1 MQRSMKVQWS
11 MKVQRSMK
19 MSRARTC
26 ERPKYTAD
34 SLEELRA
41 ARAAAAEQ
49 SAGERGLR
57 GCAEGYEACAG
68 RCPHGPPAAV
78 PGRLWACQN
87 RGQRD

>member
-1 MQRSMKVQWS
+1 MQRS

-19 MSRARTC
+19 MSRARSC
-26 ERPKYTAD
+26 GRSKSAAD
-34 SLEELRA
+34 SLDRWRT
-41 ARAAAAEQ
+41 ARAAAVEQ
-49 SAGERGLR
+49 STGERGLR
-57 GCAEGYEACAG
+57 GCAEGHEACAG